1 MCMRAHASW
10 SWSMADE
17 DPKVCILKILDT
29 IDASQFQLASAG
41 PSTSRSQFCLSQHF
55 RVCDDQFCSKILET
69 LFPKIQSNARN
80 PNYVPPTICL
90 CQPCNHQFSNDSVW
104 REAVLQKLKK
114 VESQIG
120 SGTEVNMRHIVI
132 FIFYILLSA
141 GTESSGIAHR
151 DIRYR
156 CSFCILDHYASD
168 SFPQSQWRGA
178 YT

>member
-1 MCMRAHASW
+1 
-10 SWSMADE
+10 MADE
-17 DPKVCILKILDT
+17 DPKVGILIILDA
-29 IDASQFQLASAG
+29 IDASRLQLAAAG
-41 PSTSRSQFCLSQHF
+41 PSTSTSIDVATPASYFCLSQHF

-156 CSFCILDHYASD
+156 CSFCIVDHYASD
-168 SFPQSQWRGA
+168 SFLQSQWRGA